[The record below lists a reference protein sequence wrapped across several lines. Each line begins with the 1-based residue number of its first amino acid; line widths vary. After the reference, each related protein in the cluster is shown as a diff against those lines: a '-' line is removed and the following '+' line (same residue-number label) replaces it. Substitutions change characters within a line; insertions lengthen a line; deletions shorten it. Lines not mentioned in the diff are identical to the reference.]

1 MMNLSR
7 RLLTGTP
14 TCVVARCHKIVTT
27 NSKSYIPFRQH
38 HQQLSLAR
46 SSGGSSV
53 LSKQIYS
60 NNYHAKLNRCMN
72 TLSGVTR
79 TNIMNSGNSHSLLTK
94 RVVTLMKLTISFLQ
108 QQQQRRSI
116 TTVSRLGKRKTCKA
130 VLKRFRR
137 VRGGYLKR
145 WRSGMVKKQ
154 RKKSSWRKF
163 RLRGSILV
171 KRPSHLRTLN
181 KMMYKY

>member
-1 MMNLSR
+1 
-7 RLLTGTP
+7 
-14 TCVVARCHKIVTT
+14 
-27 NSKSYIPFRQH
+27 
-38 HQQLSLAR
+38 
-46 SSGGSSV
+46 
-53 LSKQIYS
+53 
-60 NNYHAKLNRCMN
+60 MN

-94 RVVTLMKLTISFLQ
+94 RMLTLMKPTRSLLQ
-108 QQQQRRSI
+108 QQQQMRSI

-181 KMMYKY
+181 KMMYKYWLIDWIYRKYVNKQFYNAMNTYAILNSLCTYPLCCQTCQYLRSDWFIGFVVEIIIVHSYYLQP